1 MTTWTP
7 GVFSYLAQNRKTI
20 VQIIIAVFFIGMG
33 IYFVKHERGEF
44 AQIQR
49 ILNTAQP
56 LWVLLGI
63 AISSLYIALQA
74 LMYVFSF
81 KSIHKKI
88 TFQSALLLFLK
99 RNFISVFLP
108 AGGVSSL
115 AFFTKP
121 LEEQDISKTKIH
133 FASTIYAFVGILSVL
148 LVAIPAIIFTLIKE
162 TTSSGEISALIGLLG
177 LTGLLIWVFRS
188 VTRNGIVYHLIL
200 KLNPEL

>member
-1 MTTWTP
+1 MIEFKLHRKNFHRFLTTWTP

-44 AQIQR
+44 AQIQNT
-49 ILNTAQP
+49 LNTAQP

-88 TFQSALLLFLK
+88 TFQSAILLFLK

-108 AGGVSSL
+108 AGGVS
-115 AFFTKP
+115 
-121 LEEQDISKTKIH
+121 
-133 FASTIYAFVGILSVL
+133 
-148 LVAIPAIIFTLIKE
+148 
-162 TTSSGEISALIGLLG
+162 
-177 LTGLLIWVFRS
+177 
-188 VTRNGIVYHLIL
+188 
-200 KLNPEL
+200 